1 VFNQSTARVNAAV
14 EFLKWLTAPQQ
25 ELTWMMG
32 SGSLPIRPS
41 ILQLPGYQQ
50 WLEKYP
56 GIGPMADNLANAK
69 QAMPSLPQWP
79 RVVNAL
85 GTGIAASL
93 LGKADPKTALDQAAD
108 KSDAILS
115 IPG

>member
-1 VFNQSTARVNAAV
+1 M
-14 EFLKWLTAPQQ
+14 L
-25 ELTWMMG
+25 G

-50 WLEKYP
+50 YLEQYP
-56 GIGPMADNLANAK
+56 GIGPMAENLSNAK
-69 QAMPSLPQWP
+69 QAMPTLPQWP

-93 LGKADPKTALDQAAD
+93 LGKAEPKAALDQAAD
-108 KSDAILS
+108 KADVILN